1 MPKVARTYRLDRVTI
16 SLIEAL
22 ARDQR
27 VPQSTIISRAVDALN
42 AAHMTPSPAAA
53 LDPPKQPKGLSRI
66 IPLFARRQPRGYD
79 LNGDPLP

>member
-1 MPKVARTYRLDRVTI
+1 MPKIARTYRLDHVTV

-27 VPQSTIISRAVDALN
+27 VSQSTIISRAVDALN
-42 AAHMTPSPAAA
+42 AAHMAPAPATA
-53 LDPPKQPKGLSRI
+53 LDLPKPPRGIRRI